1 MDKHLELANLVFP
14 DVKETIADLEK
25 KYPKRNLPQG
35 AMVTRFAPSPTGF
48 LHTGSLFA
56 SAVSQK
62 VAKQT
67 QGVFY
72 IRLEDTDQ
80 KREVAGS
87 GKLLVEQMKRFGVVP
102 DEGYMG
108 DEEVGNYGPYVQ
120 SKRADI
126 YKVVIKEMLKKD
138 LAYLC
143 FCSAN
148 ELSEMRKAQQAKK
161 ENFGY
166 YGKYAK
172 CSFMSVEEQI
182 AKVKSG
188 KEYVIRFRSHGDYH
202 NKVSLDDA
210 IRGHIEIAQNDQ
222 HVVIYK
228 SDGLPTYH
236 FAHLVDDHFMRTTHV
251 TRGEEWLPSVPIHLE
266 LFSAM
271 DWQAPTYCHLPVIM
285 KLDNGV
291 RRKLSKRKDSE
302 AAVSYFLEKG
312 YPVDGFMEYLYTISN
327 SNYEAWRNANRNA
340 SRDEFNFD
348 FSKMSLDGA
357 LFDLDKVK
365 NLCKEYLGNLSCQD
379 MYNSTY
385 AYAKEFDSE
394 LKALFDRDND
404 YMKEILSI
412 EREKDNPRKDYEKYS
427 DIKDLILFFFSDYYD
442 KMVKDLQLPENI
454 SKEVIIK
461 VLQEYSK
468 IVDLEKTEDE
478 WFMDMKNLALSMNF
492 AKNNKLVKKNPG
504 VYNGSVADFANIIRL
519 AETLRSSS
527 PNLYIVLKIIQ
538 KTEVVRRLENL
549 ANSLLN

>member
-1 MDKHLELANLVFP
+1 MDKHLELANLIFP

-25 KYPKRNLPQG
+25 RYPKRNLPIG

-67 QGVFY
+67 GGVFY

-87 GKLLVEQMKRFGVVP
+87 GKMLVEQMERFNVVP

-108 DEEVGNYGPYVQ
+108 DKEIGNYGPYIQ
-120 SKRADI
+120 SKRANI
-126 YKVVIKEMLKKD
+126 YKIVIKYMLEND
-138 LAYLC
+138 LAYPC
-143 FCSAN
+143 FCTAD
-148 ELSEMRKAQQAKK
+148 ELSKMRKEQQANKQ
-161 ENFGY
+161 NFGY

-172 CSFMSVEEQI
+172 CSFMSTEEQI
-182 AKVKSG
+182 AKIKNG
-188 KEYVIRFRSHGDYH
+188 EKYVIRFRSHGDYH

-266 LFSAM
+266 LFAAM
-271 DWQAPTYCHLPVIM
+271 NWQAPIYCHLPVIM

-327 SNYEAWRNANRNA
+327 SNYEAWRNEHKTS
-340 SRDEFNFD
+340 SRDDFVFD
-348 FSKMSLDGA
+348 FAKMSLDGA
-357 LFDLDKVK
+357 LFDLDKIK
-365 NLCKEYLGNLSCQD
+365 NLCKEYLGNLSCQA
-379 MYNSTY
+379 MYDNTY
-385 AYAKEFDSE
+385 AYACEFDSE
-394 LKALFDRDND
+394 LKDLFDRDND
-404 YMKEILSI
+404 YMMKILSI

-427 DIKDLILFFFSDYYD
+427 DIKDMILFFYPDYYD
-442 KMVKDLQLPENI
+442 KMVSDVALPDNVQ
-454 SKEVIIK
+454 KEVTKK
-461 VLQEYSK
+461 VLQEYLK
-468 IVDLEKTEDE
+468 IIDLNKTEEE
-478 WFMDMKNLALSMNF
+478 WFLDMKTLALSLNF

-504 VYNGSVADFANIIRL
+504 LYNGSVADFANIIRIT
-519 AETLRSSS
+519 ETLRTSS
-527 PNLYIVLKIIQ
+527 PNLYIVLKILGIE
-538 KTEVVRRLENL
+538 EVKRRLNKML
-549 ANSLLN
+549 SRL